1 MNNTMMPLYAS
12 LMPNNKSGVVHEQS
26 LNHGKLTVALRPLSL
41 PGDWNFI
48 NKWMSSEMARS
59 TSQPFRLPE
68 KHLKETYSTM
78 LLCDFAQPYMG
89 LLNNKPGF
97 LIEISDG
104 EKQLAEYET
113 GFYMLESGDHMIN
126 IITSP
131 TIINSRN
138 TLMYALYGS
147 LQYFFKHPQVNRIA
161 WVLHE
166 REKHFI
172 NLANQSGFVVSNRY
186 NWPGVHVF
194 LYSREKFM
202 QFSNGWQQQIQK
214 LV

>member
-1 MNNTMMPLYAS
+1 MNNIMSLYAS
-12 LMPNNKSGVVHEQS
+12 LMPNNKSGVVHTQN

-41 PGDWNFI
+41 PGDWSLI
-48 NKWMSSEMARS
+48 NKWMNQEMARS
-59 TSQPFRLPE
+59 TTQPFRLPQ
-68 KHLKETYSTM
+68 KHLQETYSTM
-78 LLCDFAQPYMG
+78 LLCDFAQPFIG
-89 LLNNKPGF
+89 LLNNTPAF

-113 GFYMLESGDHMIN
+113 GFYTFESGDHMIN

-131 TIINSRN
+131 TVTNSRN
-138 TLMYALYGS
+138 ALRYGIYSS
-147 LQYFFKHPQVNRIA
+147 LQYFFLHPQVNRIA

-172 NLANQSGFVVSNRY
+172 NLANRSGFAVSSRY
-186 NWPGVHVF
+186 NWPGVHVY
-194 LYSREKFM
+194 LYSREKFKR
-202 QFSNGWQQQIQK
+202 FSDSWQQQIQK